1 MDLIFG
7 VFIGVVMTVLGHDLL
22 FKRKTLIADDEP
34 EENER
39 SIR

>member
-34 EENER
+34 EEQREAR
-39 SIR
+39 